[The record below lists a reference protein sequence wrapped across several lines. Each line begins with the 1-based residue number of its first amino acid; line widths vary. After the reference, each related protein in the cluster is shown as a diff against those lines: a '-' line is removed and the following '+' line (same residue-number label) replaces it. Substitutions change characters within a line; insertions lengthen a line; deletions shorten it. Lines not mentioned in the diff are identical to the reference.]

1 MKTDIES
8 LSAVVH
14 NRLQE
19 LNLYRAFVAKK
30 GLSEEFAHLLESAR
44 AVSEKARCGKVKVK
58 SIALYLQEKQQA
70 K

>member
-1 MKTDIES
+1 MEL
-8 LSAVVH
+8 LSEVVH

-19 LNLYRAFVAKK
+19 LNLYRAFLAKK

-44 AVSEKARCGKVKVK
+44 AVSEKTRGGKVKAK

-70 K
+70 NEKH

>member
-1 MKTDIES
+1 MEL
-8 LSAVVH
+8 LSEVVH

-19 LNLYRAFVAKK
+19 LNLYRAFLAKK

-44 AVSEKARCGKVKVK
+44 AVSEKATRGGKVKAK
-58 SIALYLQEKQQA
+58 SIALYLQEKQQG